1 MMSDERSE
9 NNILMPIPVVPAGDS
24 RMVTATKMLSWLTA
38 MLLAASV
45 LVSLVAVTQD
55 RNELKAQI
63 EAQSQELA
71 CRSAANIDVLSAM
84 SSKQILIGDQN
95 LVLGQLVVAYIRT
108 ETDEIPQLITELES
122 VNGQISAAG
131 GILEDAITRQ
141 GSAIVDCKNP
151 D

>member
-1 MMSDERSE
+1 MSNDGSE
-9 NNILMPIPVVPAGDS
+9 NVMMPIPVVPAGDS

-45 LVSLVAVTQD
+45 LVSLIAVTQD

-71 CRSAANIDVLSAM
+71 CRSAANVDVLAAM
-84 SSKQILIGDQN
+84 SDKQILIGDQN
-95 LVLGQLVVAYIRT
+95 LVLGQLVVAYIRNNVSQ
-108 ETDEIPQLITELES
+108 ISPLITELEA
-122 VNGQISAAG
+122 VNLKIDSAA
-131 GILEDAITRQ
+131 GILEDAIARQ